1 MNIKKNAGFTLVE
14 LMIVVA
20 IIGIIAAFAYPA
32 YQDQVRKAKRTDG
45 QSKLLDA
52 MARQERWY
60 TENNTYTTDMAD
72 LYGAG
77 NDPVASDD
85 GNYNIDGAACAS
97 KTIAQCV
104 TLTAT
109 PTFTDTLCGNLTYDS
124 TNDKGESGTGTV
136 DNCW

>member
-1 MNIKKNAGFTLVE
+1 MQIKKSTGFTLVE

-20 IIGIIAAFAYPA
+20 IIGIIAAVAYPG
-32 YQDQVRKAKRTDG
+32 YQEQVRKGKRSDG

-52 MARQERWY
+52 MARQERFY
-60 TENNTYTTDMAD
+60 TENNSYTEDMAE

-85 GNYNIDGAACAS
+85 GHYNIDGAACGGG
-97 KTIAQCV
+97 IAQCV

-109 PTFTDTLCGNLTYDS
+109 PTFTDTLCGNLSYDS
-124 TNDKGESGTGTV
+124 TNTKAEGGTGTTN
-136 DNCW
+136 DCW